1 MYRIDTIPLLHASA
15 ATTRGRGDFYLKAAY
30 EQYTET
36 IEDAVIAGEIVI
48 QHTVNMGIWADSKTL
63 NRYLC

>member
-1 MYRIDTIPLLHASA
+1 MEQLGNFGMVTSA
-15 ATTRGRGDFYLKAAY
+15 PVKRTKAAY
-30 EQYTET
+30 EQYTEA

-48 QHTVNMGIWADSKTL
+48 KHTVIMGIWVDSKTL